1 MSGVHMSS
9 IPADAASYYATYNL
23 SGAERRDNA
32 GNIIPAAVANA
43 APNTQPLS
51 THDFFHHHQSQQQQ
65 QQQHQHDSPLLHT
78 SASQYH
84 PQPHHTQSSHTPI
97 AQYSSQH
104 PHLAMSAASHHS
116 AIGVV
121 AVGVG
126 DSASPYQTSG
136 FTHYA
141 HPAAYHTHHSAS
153 ISHPAAH
160 NATTGAAVDPASA
173 VLAVSAAVDH
183 DYSVMS
189 VGSAFHPT
197 TPPIPLHQPQHQHMG
212 THLVA
217 SVGDMLTV
225 TSNGSGAS
233 GCNPG
238 MRFEC
243 ILEAPTASAQKA
255 DETSL
260 TYLNKGQLY
269 GVSLVD
275 KMHSDMTYCTTL
287 RIAFHEDSHRKSAA
301 TYWNFW
307 LNQQEN
313 PRAARAIELDKAGS
327 IGVVAKETKQFD
339 RVTFQWQ
346 GRRGAKVMIRFNCLS
361 TDFSRIKGV
370 KGIPLRIHLDTFH
383 ALPGSG
389 DVAGSYASELSA
401 SLGQMSSPIPSLSTS
416 TTPAM
421 AFASASQRSAL
432 SHQLSGTLSSPV
444 SPTSAT
450 GNGSLDSQQP
460 QSATATFAQ
469 HPVHATM
476 IGIGTNP
483 DCANSNTGNG
493 NNAVTGKIIERC
505 YARIKLF
512 RDKGAER
519 KNKDDQRHLEK
530 MWEKQKTKLGLTGVT
545 SEQQQPHLNEFTKLF
560 APVLQVTAFVEYTL
574 QGDSCDAEEPMIVDD
589 LWTAGGSAV
598 AAAAVATAALESPGS
613 TISTPITGL
622 SSMSIG
628 MPGISLSGLSSPLGS
643 AAVAYM
649 RKRSS
654 EDSDILIPNKRQFSP
669 QTLTSEFHS
678 ATTAT
683 TLGPNSLE
691 LIGVDPTYV
700 PAPRKKKAVL
710 AIYARFHNE
719 NVYRAIYLEQL
730 TVADLVAKV
739 TQQLEAKLHSNVEI
753 IHKTKKGLAVKV
765 DDQVI
770 AHLDDEQDMDVQCSF
785 ASDTGALTIYLD
797 Y

>member
-1 MSGVHMSS
+1 
-9 IPADAASYYATYNL
+9 
-23 SGAERRDNA
+23 
-32 GNIIPAAVANA
+32 
-43 APNTQPLS
+43 
-51 THDFFHHHQSQQQQ
+51 
-65 QQQHQHDSPLLHT
+65 
-78 SASQYH
+78 
-84 PQPHHTQSSHTPI
+84 
-97 AQYSSQH
+97 
-104 PHLAMSAASHHS
+104 
-116 AIGVV
+116 
-121 AVGVG
+121 
-126 DSASPYQTSG
+126 
-136 FTHYA
+136 
-141 HPAAYHTHHSAS
+141 
-153 ISHPAAH
+153 
-160 NATTGAAVDPASA
+160 
-173 VLAVSAAVDH
+173 
-183 DYSVMS
+183 
-189 VGSAFHPT
+189 
-197 TPPIPLHQPQHQHMG
+197 
-212 THLVA
+212 
-217 SVGDMLTV
+217 
-225 TSNGSGAS
+225 
-233 GCNPG
+233 

-383 ALPGSG
+383 ALPGS
-389 DVAGSYASELSA
+389 
-401 SLGQMSSPIPSLSTS
+401 
-416 TTPAM
+416 
-421 AFASASQRSAL
+421 
-432 SHQLSGTLSSPV
+432 
-444 SPTSAT
+444 
-450 GNGSLDSQQP
+450 
-460 QSATATFAQ
+460 
-469 HPVHATM
+469 
-476 IGIGTNP
+476 
-483 DCANSNTGNG
+483 
-493 NNAVTGKIIERC
+493 VTGKIIERC

-574 QGDSCDAEEPMIVDD
+574 QGDSCDAEEPMI
-589 LWTAGGSAV
+589 
-598 AAAAVATAALESPGS
+598 
-613 TISTPITGL
+613 
-622 SSMSIG
+622 
-628 MPGISLSGLSSPLGS
+628 
-643 AAVAYM
+643 
-649 RKRSS
+649 
-654 EDSDILIPNKRQFSP
+654 DSDILIPNKRQFSP